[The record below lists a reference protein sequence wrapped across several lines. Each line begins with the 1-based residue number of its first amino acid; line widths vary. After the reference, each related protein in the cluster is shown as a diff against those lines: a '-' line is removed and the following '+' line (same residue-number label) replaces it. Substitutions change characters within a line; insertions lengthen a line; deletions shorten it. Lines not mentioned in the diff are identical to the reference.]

1 VGKLRFQLAF
11 VVLALTAGYACG
23 SATPPVGSAAR
34 PTSTPQVGEA
44 PSPTRVSSPARTP
57 DVPAPTPTTAPAN
70 GGSAGLV
77 KCEDLPKQVYSN
89 KEYRFAIAC
98 PSGFW
103 WETFRN
109 QPPEW
114 LFGSR
119 VVEDR
124 YKDRYPAGQVEK
136 HGFPYDSDTL
146 RHWIDTRI
154 GTPFS
159 GDSRHHWDSV
169 SNVQESSVAGSTTC
183 LQGQSHPPTF
193 TRSRLSC
200 SRSTCS

>member
-1 VGKLRFQLAF
+1 
-11 VVLALTAGYACG
+11 
-23 SATPPVGSAAR
+23 
-34 PTSTPQVGEA
+34 
-44 PSPTRVSSPARTP
+44 
-57 DVPAPTPTTAPAN
+57 
-70 GGSAGLV
+70 LV

-124 YKDRYPAGQVEK
+124 YKDRYPAGQVEM
-136 HGFPYDSDTL
+136 HVFPYDSDTL

-169 SNVQESSVAGSTTC
+169 SNVQESSVAGSTGIAFDYVFAGPESPTNFHAVAFV
-183 LQGQSHPPTF
+183 LQSKYVFVIDWWAYAASGYDAPIAKVANSMVTSL
-193 TRSRLSC
+193 TSS
-200 SRSTCS
+200 